1 MKATKIRRKKVAK
14 IRKKESRFIRRKK
27 AQKKR
32 FQIANLCLMKMKKRD
47 NVEMTWLMV
56 FGSCV
61 FPVSLTLN
69 VWFYI

>member
-1 MKATKIRRKKVAK
+1 
-14 IRKKESRFIRRKK
+14 RFIRRKK

-61 FPVSLTLN
+61 FPAAGRSDETARRSDGAPGRNDGAARRSDLMS
-69 VWFYI
+69 

>member
-14 IRKKESRFIRRKK
+14 IRKKKSRFIRRKK

-61 FPVSLTLN
+61 FPAVGR
-69 VWFYI
+69 